1 MRLCCRRLIHCIRWL
16 DALLNHGRGDSIAI
30 ENLPRLGDAIFVVGL
45 PFFGVDVV
53 IE

>member
-1 MRLCCRRLIHCIRWL
+1 VRLGSQGLIHRIRWL
-16 DALLNHGRGDSIAI
+16 DALLNHGWGDSIAI
-30 ENLPRLGDAIFVVGL
+30 ENLPRLGDAIFVVGI